1 MLRPNFSINDF
12 GCLAMRASNN
22 CLGIIYSLIHS
33 AIVNEDYFSIV
44 SISAS
49 HLIRCAWAPERLAHK
64 ILISNLGDQ
73 LIHLI
78 AIYR

>member
-1 MLRPNFSINDF
+1 MLRTNFSINDF

-22 CLGIIYSLIHS
+22 CVGMIDGLIHS

-44 SISAS
+44 SISGS
-49 HLIRCAWAPERLAHK
+49 HLIRCAWTPESLIHEV
-64 ILISNLGDQ
+64 LISNLGDQ

-78 AIYR
+78 TIYR